1 MPPKPRKKF
10 KPKLEQAKLA
20 EVDQAKKA
28 EEQAK
33 HDKKNEEIR
42 IKREEKEKRFGDRA
56 AGGFKSKKTLQERS
70 VFDTEVPMAVRRG
83 AMSGST
89 LSIRG
94 SEGMGSSA
102 NTMDRRPVIKK
113 EAYETF
119 FSKTPIQVESKT
131 SINPKTGMPVIM
143 EDGEEPADENM
154 EYDDIIGSTE
164 AFVEYRDAENQ
175 TMPIKLER
183 LKENQEV
190 RVDKILDMSML
201 RDELMILQFPHNL
214 PAFVYNEKNNTE
226 SEKSSKENQETTNDD
241 DSDDDFEAVQADCDN
256 YPQGR
261 FGTIRVYESKRT
273 GLVRSRF
280 ELCTKEKDQE
290 DSVQVK
296 FDIHS
301 THDSLV
307 AQELF
312 SIQPP
317 REDLMVDEK
326 KPEIVVL
333 GACTKKLVCTPIVD
347 KNK

>member
-33 HDKKNEEIR
+33 NDKKKEEVR

-94 SEGMGSSA
+94 SEGLGSSA

-119 FSKTPIQVESKT
+119 FSKTPAQVDSK
-131 SINPKTGMPVIM
+131 SGMPVIM
-143 EDGEEPADENM
+143 EDGEEPADENV

-201 RDELMILQFPHNL
+201 RDELMILQFPHSL
-214 PAFVYNEKNNTE
+214 PAFVYNKNNNIE
-226 SEKSSKENQETTNDD
+226 SEKSSKENQEANAD
-241 DSDDDFEAVQADCDN
+241 DSDDDYEAVQADCDN

-280 ELCTKEKDQE
+280 ELFTKETDQE
-290 DSVQVK
+290 ESVQVK

-317 REDLMVDEK
+317 REDLMVDDK

-333 GACTKKLVCTPIVD
+333 GACTKKLVCTPIID
-347 KNK
+347 KSK